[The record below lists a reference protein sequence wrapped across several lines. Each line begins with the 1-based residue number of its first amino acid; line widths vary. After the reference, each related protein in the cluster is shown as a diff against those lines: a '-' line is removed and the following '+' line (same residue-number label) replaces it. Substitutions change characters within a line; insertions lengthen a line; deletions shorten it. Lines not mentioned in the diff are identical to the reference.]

1 MKRLLALLP
10 LCLLAACAPRPF
22 ALSPYHLH
30 RASAPPPAAPPPPI
44 ARAVPYLPPPGGGPP
59 PPTYTVVVND
69 VPVKELLF
77 SIARDTKYNI
87 DLYPGITGRVTL
99 NTVNEPLPA
108 ILDRIAAQADLR
120 IKVAGKNISIL
131 PDTPYVRTYTVNY
144 VNMAR
149 STTSQIGVA
158 AQIAA
163 TGSGADVGSG
173 GGGAAGGGNSS
184 STTVTST
191 TDDDFWS
198 IVTKNIRDILA
209 ASRAARETIEQRNA
223 RAEAEKALQTQR
235 VAQAEA
241 VSKAGTGA
249 DKLFDTA
256 FKNAPASL
264 VGKDDVVV
272 NPMAGTVTVLGTQRE
287 QRLVQQYLD
296 QVSAAVQRQVLI
308 EATIVEVS
316 LKNQYRAGINWNSL
330 VQGLNGWAVNTTANA
345 TTALANTLTPFATIS
360 YTNKNWNF
368 QALLGLLE
376 SYGKTKV
383 LSSPKL
389 MALNN
394 QTALLKVVDNLVY
407 FTIQGS
413 TTSTVNVGTTATFT
427 TTPHTVPVGVV
438 MSVTPQINENG
449 VITLTVRPTI
459 TRAVDYVNDPNPT
472 LAQDNI
478 QSKIPVIQVREM
490 ESMLQVR
497 SGQTVVL
504 GGLIQ
509 DDASQARDGLPVLS
523 RPSGIGALFGE
534 HERADTQTELVIFLR
549 PTVIS
554 EPSVESADLARFR
567 RLLPA
572 AATP

>member
-1 MKRLLALLP
+1 MKGLVAVLP
-10 LCLLAACAPRPF
+10 LFLLAACAPQPF
-22 ALSPYHLH
+22 ALSPDHLH
-30 RASAPPPAAPPPPI
+30 RAAAPAPAAPPPPI
-44 ARAVPYLPPPGGGPP
+44 ARAVPYLPPPTSAPP

-87 DLYPGITGRVTL
+87 DLYPGITGRVSL
-99 NTVNEPLPA
+99 NAVNEPLPA
-108 ILDRIAAQADLR
+108 ILDRIAEQADLR
-120 IKVAGKNISIL
+120 VKLTGRNISIL

-144 VNMAR
+144 VNMTR
-149 STTSQIGVA
+149 STSSQIGVA
-158 AQIAA
+158 AQISA
-163 TGSGADVGSG
+163 T
-173 GGGAAGGGNSS
+173 GGGAGQGTSGGGGGNSS

-191 TDDDFWS
+191 TDDDFWT
-198 IVTKNIRDILA
+198 ILTKNIRDILA
-209 ASRAARETIEQRNA
+209 ASRAARETVEQRKA
-223 RAEAEKALQTQR
+223 RAEAERNLQSQR

-241 VSKAGTGA
+241 VSKAGAGA
-249 DKLFDTA
+249 DKLFETA
-256 FKNAPASL
+256 FKNGATSL

-272 NPMAGTVTVLGTQRE
+272 NPMAGTVTVLGTQKE
-287 QRLVQQYLD
+287 QHLVQQYLD

-345 TTALANTLTPFATIS
+345 ASALANTLTPFATIS

-407 FTIQGS
+407 FTIQGT

-459 TRAVDYVNDPNPT
+459 TRVVSYVNDPNPT
-472 LAQDNI
+472 LAQDHI
-478 QSKIPVIQVREM
+478 QSQIPVIQAREM

-509 DDASQARDGLPVLS
+509 DDTSQARDGLPVLS
-523 RPSGIGALFGE
+523 RPSGVGALFGE

-549 PTVIS
+549 PTAIT

-572 AATP
+572 APTP

>member
-1 MKRLLALLP
+1 MKGLVALLP
-10 LCLLAACAPRPF
+10 LLLLAACAPKPF
-22 ALSPYHLH
+22 ALSPDHLH
-30 RASAPPPAAPPPPI
+30 RAAAPAPAAPPPPI
-44 ARAVPYLPPPGGGPP
+44 ARAVPYLPPPTGAPP

-87 DLYPGITGRVTL
+87 DLYPGITGRVSL
-99 NTVNEPLPA
+99 NAVNEPLPA
-108 ILDRIAAQADLR
+108 ILDRIAEQADLR
-120 IKVAGKNISIL
+120 VKLTGRNISIL

-144 VNMAR
+144 VNMTR
-149 STTSQIGVA
+149 STSSQIGVA

-163 TGSGADVGSG
+163 TGGGTDQGTSG
-173 GGGAAGGGNSS
+173 GGGGGGNSS

-191 TDDDFWS
+191 TDDDFWA
-198 IVTKNIRDILA
+198 ILTKNIRDILA
-209 ASRAARETIEQRNA
+209 ASRAARETVEQRKA
-223 RAEAEKALQTQR
+223 RAEAERDLQSQR

-241 VSKAGTGA
+241 VSKAGAGA
-249 DKLFDTA
+249 DKLFNTA
-256 FKNAPASL
+256 FKSGAGSL

-272 NPMAGTVTVLGTQRE
+272 NPMAGTVTVLGTQKE
-287 QRLVQQYLD
+287 QHLVQQYLD

-345 TTALANTLTPFATIS
+345 TSALANTLTPFATIS

-407 FTIQGS
+407 FTIQGT

-459 TRAVDYVNDPNPT
+459 TRVVSYVNDPNPT
-472 LAQDNI
+472 LAQDHI
-478 QSKIPVIQVREM
+478 QSQIPVIQAREM

-509 DDASQARDGLPVLS
+509 DDTSQARDGLPVLS
-523 RPSGIGALFGE
+523 RPSGVGALFGE

-549 PTVIS
+549 PTAIN

-572 AATP
+572 APTP